1 METKRGGYAH
11 DQEHASSIFRALSIL
26 HESEQQRHIQTQ
38 GNQHA
43 LEALLFGPSRHD
55 EVGVSDRNVAEL
67 ILRAVAKTFAPETA
81 GTNGD
86 FRLEQLI
93 AGTLRIVFGVQ
104 EGSDSLA
111 LIRLENML
119 THRRIKNAPH
129 QQKPSQTENG

>member
-11 DQEHASSIFRALSIL
+11 DQEHARTIFRALSIL

-38 GNQHA
+38 GNQHT

-55 EVGVSDRNVAEL
+55 EVGITNRNVAEL
-67 ILRAVAKTFAPETA
+67 ILRAVTKSFAPETTRA
-81 GTNGD
+81 YGD

-93 AGTLRIVFGVQ
+93 TGTLRVFFRVQ
-104 EGSDSLA
+104 ERSDSLA
-111 LIRLENML
+111 LIRLENMP

-129 QQKPSQTENG
+129 